1 MKKIF
6 LLIATAIALFFSTSA
21 NAAKEPVTDAEK
33 IQHII
38 TDYYPNLKSYYDAGV
53 MSIVF
58 LNEETLGDGSTEYN
72 IRYKFSNEYYQESEI
87 AGLLERE
94 YPNEFIL
101 YKAGLLKDV
110 SAFKY
115 VDKET
120 GNIETHLSYNWKFPV
135 RRRPMRH
142 MHR

>member
-21 NAAKEPVTDAEK
+21 NAAKEPVTDIEK
-33 IQHII
+33 IHTII
-38 TDYYPNLKSYYDAGV
+38 DECYPNLKGYYDAGV
-53 MSIVF
+53 MNVVF
-58 LNEETLGDGSTEYN
+58 LNEETLSDGSTEYN
-72 IRYKFSNEYYQESEI
+72 IRYKFVNEYYSEGEI
-87 AGLLERE
+87 AGLLEKE